1 MEKVMQ
7 VFIGRLGQNPELRYT
22 PKQTAVC
29 SISLAVDKE
38 GQEGPEWKRVIVW
51 GKQAEIC
58 SVQLKKGS
66 ELFVQGRKE
75 VKTYTN
81 KQREEKSFEE
91 VHAKLVG
98 FSNL

>member
-1 MEKVMQ
+1 MDRSME
-7 VFIGRLGQNPELRYT
+7 VFVGRLGKNPELRYT

-38 GQEGPEWKRVIVW
+38 GLEAADWKRVVVW
-51 GKQAEIC
+51 GRQAEIC

-75 VKTYTN
+75 LKTFQT
-81 KQREEKSFEE
+81 KDGETKTIEEIN
-91 VHAKLVG
+91 AKLVG